1 MNFKIPKWTKLI
13 LTSTDDSIDDGIY
26 IDEQRYRKYLKEI
39 GFKNG
44 KYLKYYNALLTEK
57 NTAIAQ
63 NKLLK
68 AKIKGLQKEL
78 REITLLGLLKK
89 KSIWNR
95 R

>member
-1 MNFKIPKWTKLI
+1 MSFKIPEWTKLI

-44 KYLKYYNALLTEK
+44 KYLKYYNALLIEK
-57 NTAIAQ
+57 NTAITQ

-68 AKIKGLQKEL
+68 TKIKELQKEL
-78 REITLLGLLKK
+78 KGITLLSLLKK
-89 KSIWNR
+89 KGIWNKR
-95 R
+95 